1 MLSAVTSFAI
11 DGVETR
17 RVIVEADVRNGLPA
31 FTVVGLADKSVR
43 EARERVR
50 GAITNS
56 GFAFPQQR
64 ITVNLAPA
72 YLRKNGPHFD
82 LPLALAV
89 LAATGQLD
97 PARLR
102 GCAVAGEL
110 GLTGELRPMLGAL
123 ALAEGALRAGLEELV
138 VPLARAREAS
148 LVGGLDVIGV
158 STLTEAVEVL
168 RGNQP
173 IPALPEMLPEIET
186 PSGFDM
192 ADVCGHN
199 GIIDQVAV
207 AVAGGHHL
215 HLQGPPGTGK
225 TMLARRLP
233 QLLPPM
239 EREEAIEV
247 TKIHSIAG
255 EYDGHGLITERPFRS
270 PHHLISASALVGGGA
285 TPTPGEI
292 TMAHNGV
299 LFLDELAEVHR
310 PALEALRQPLEDGRV
325 VVVRAQRVLTFPTR
339 TMLVAASNPCPCGE
353 GDESCR
359 CSAADL
365 ARYARRLSGPLLD
378 RIDIAVTVARPNAA
392 RLRDQQGPSSA
403 SLREVVC
410 AAREKQAL
418 RLRGTGARC
427 NAHMTPAMLRELARI
442 QPVARRTL
450 FELHD
455 SEGLSARGH
464 HRVLRVA
471 RTVADMRGSD
481 EVWPDHIHAALAMR
495 NDGPRTRAVAA

>member
-233 QLLPPM
+233 GVLPLLDDDAALEVTRIHSVAGTLPPG
-239 EREEAIEV
+239 
-247 TKIHSIAG
+247 AG
-255 EYDGHGLITERPFRS
+255 LMRLPPFRA
-270 PHHLISASALVGGGA
+270 PHHTASTAAIVGGGNG
-285 TPTPGEI
+285 PRPGE
-292 TMAHNGV
+292 
-299 LFLDELAEVHR
+299 
-310 PALEALRQPLEDGRV
+310 
-325 VVVRAQRVLTFPTR
+325 
-339 TMLVAASNPCPCGE
+339 
-353 GDESCR
+353 
-359 CSAADL
+359 
-365 ARYARRLSGPLLD
+365 
-378 RIDIAVTVARPNAA
+378 
-392 RLRDQQGPSSA
+392 A
-403 SLREVVC
+403 SL
-410 AAREKQAL
+410 
-418 RLRGTGARC
+418 
-427 NAHMTPAMLRELARI
+427 AH
-442 QPVARRTL
+442 
-450 FELHD
+450 
-455 SEGLSARGH
+455 G
-464 HRVLRVA
+464 
-471 RTVADMRGSD
+471 
-481 EVWPDHIHAALAMR
+481 
-495 NDGPRTRAVAA
+495 